1 MFSIHLLV
9 RFTGERA
16 CEDFGERA
24 CEDFGERA
32 CEDFGERA
40 CVENSSKNNDVN
52 FKTDCHCV

>member
-9 RFTGERA
+9 RFT
-16 CEDFGERA
+16 GERA